1 MGLFQHQIALALALT
16 TLSLGVSAP
25 AMADPAEPRTALV
38 GVTKPAGPYS
48 PGVVVGRMVF
58 LSGQVGADPTTNT
71 LVAGG
76 VKAETKQA
84 MENLGKLLQ
93 EAGLDFSHVVKSTVF
108 LADIQ
113 DFADMNSVYGSFFS
127 GVGVPPARSTLQ
139 AGALPRGAR
148 VEIEFI
154 AVK

>member
-1 MGLFQHQIALALALT
+1 MRQALFHTSLAMALAA
-16 TLSLGVSAP
+16 LSLAGPSA
-25 AMADPAEPRTALV
+25 ALADTTEAKSALV
-38 GVTKPAGPYS
+38 GVTQPAGPYS
-48 PGVVVGRMVF
+48 PGVVVGRLVF
-58 LSGQVGADPTTNT
+58 LSGQVGADPQTNT

-93 EAGLDFSHVVKSTVF
+93 EAGIDFSHVVKSTVF
-108 LADIQ
+108 LADIN
-113 DFADMNSVYGSFFS
+113 DFADMNGVYGSFFS
-127 GVGVPPARSTLQ
+127 GIAVPPARSTLQ
-139 AGALPRGAR
+139 AAALPRGAR